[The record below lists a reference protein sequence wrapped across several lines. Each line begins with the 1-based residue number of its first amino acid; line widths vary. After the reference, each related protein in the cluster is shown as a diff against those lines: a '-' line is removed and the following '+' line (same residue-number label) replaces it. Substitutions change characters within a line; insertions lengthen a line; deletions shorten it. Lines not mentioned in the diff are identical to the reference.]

1 MVDRPRILTGTTTAI
16 ETGCGTLYVT
26 EAEGVNAEGQTYH
39 EIKCAMGKSG
49 GCQSCMMDCI
59 TGLLTLARTAKV
71 SKKALI
77 NVMRGI
83 ICPNPRVSDGI
94 RTLSCPDAI
103 AVVLSAKGKELT
115 TVPQVETPEEALAAR
130 PTVEVEP

>member
-1 MVDRPRILTGTTTAI
+1 
-16 ETGCGTLYVT
+16 
-26 EAEGVNAEGQTYH
+26 
-39 EIKCAMGKSG
+39 
-49 GCQSCMMDCI
+49 
-59 TGLLTLARTAKV
+59 
-71 SKKALI
+71 
-77 NVMRGI
+77 MRCKFFLQYFGI